1 MTLSKSTR
9 TTSRRDIIV
18 GGFFLA
24 FFLVA
29 PVLFPGRY
37 LIGQGLTLFIWAAVV
52 SQWNLV
58 FGVAGIFSLAQMA
71 IFAVG
76 GYTAGM
82 LALYLDVSLWLGLV
96 IGGLAATVFSL
107 IVGIAS
113 LRLKGAYVALLT
125 LAVVQAL
132 YLLIITDTAC
142 FMKVGVTCRNFTGGS
157 RGLSQFGDFGFA
169 EMLGRQYIAY
179 GNYYLALALLTV
191 SMLFAYWVINS
202 PIGIAFKA
210 LRDNRLYAAGRGVG
224 LVRFQMFIFGMSAFF
239 TGMAG
244 VVFAGSYRV
253 IGANVLELP
262 LLLYLLSMM
271 VIGGIGTFWGPLAGT
286 VLLIVLDEFLKEIGE
301 WRLAGL
307 GTLLVLSVIFLPGG
321 VVGALEKLRRK
332 AVRD

>member
-1 MTLSKSTR
+1 MTEMNPA
-9 TTSRRDIIV
+9 RRDIILSIV
-18 GGFFLA
+18 LLA
-24 FFLVA
+24 FFLAV
-29 PVLFPGRY
+29 PFLFPSRY
-37 LIGQGLTLFIWAAVV
+37 IIGQGMILFIWAAVV

-71 IFAVG
+71 IFAFG

-96 IGGLAATVFSL
+96 LGGLAATAFSL
-107 IVGIAS
+107 IVGLAS

-125 LAVVQAL
+125 LAVVQAM

-157 RGLSQFGDFGFA
+157 RGLSQFGDFGFGQL
-169 EMLGRQYIAY
+169 LGRQYVPH
-179 GNYYLALALLTV
+179 GNYYLALAILTAAMV
-191 SMLFAYWVINS
+191 FSYWVIKS

-210 LRDNRLYAAGRGVG
+210 LRDNRPYAAGRGVG
-224 LVRFQMFIFGMSAFF
+224 LLRFQMFIFGTSAFF
-239 TGMAG
+239 TGMVG
-244 VVFAGSYRV
+244 VVYAGSYRV
-253 IGANVLELP
+253 IGANVLDLN

-271 VIGGIGTFWGPLAGT
+271 VIGGMGTFWGPLAGT

-307 GTLLVLSVIFLPGG
+307 GTLLVLSVIFLRGG
-321 VVGALEKLRRK
+321 VVGTLEKLLKRK
-332 AVRD
+332 AG

>member
-1 MTLSKSTR
+1 MTESTSTR
-9 TTSRRDIIV
+9 GALRRDMIMGV
-18 GGFFLA
+18 VLLA
-24 FFLVA
+24 FFLAA
-29 PVLFPGRY
+29 PFIFPSRY
-37 LIGQGLTLFIWAAVV
+37 MIGQGLILFIWAVVV

-82 LALYLDVSLWLGLV
+82 LALYLDVSLWVGLV
-96 IGGLAATVFSL
+96 IGGLTATVFSL
-107 IVGIAS
+107 IVGMAS

-125 LAVVQAL
+125 LAVVQAM

-169 EMLGRQYIAY
+169 QFLGREYVSH
-179 GNYYLALALLTV
+179 GNYYLALAILTA
-191 SMLFAYWVINS
+191 SMVFAYWVINS

-210 LRDNRLYAAGRGVG
+210 LRDNRLYATGRGVG
-224 LVRFQMFIFGMSAFF
+224 LLRFQMFIFGMSAFF

-253 IGANVLELP
+253 IGANVLELS

-286 VLLIVLDEFLKEIGE
+286 ILLILLDEFLKEIGE

-307 GTLLVLSVIFLPGG
+307 GTVLVLSVIFLPGG
-321 VVGALEKLRRK
+321 VVGALGRLFRGK
-332 AVRD
+332 AA